1 MALIFFANLTTKVSN
16 IIRHITNLHK
26 TTNCYEITCKYKQTF
41 YLASLFRWSLSIY
54 CLSEFAQVQ
63 VTTPFVLPIL
73 LVSSNLQNKS
83 IKRVCHCMKPGLEQK
98 QRYRFELCALN
109 KIVLIIL
116 YIYRNNTFAL
126 FCWQCWFVYVPYVY
140 LLVMRSVR
148 FYPMRIQKS
157 LDYIV
162 TLYIMDLSWRS

>member
-1 MALIFFANLTTKVSN
+1 MWNYLSIQAI
-16 IIRHITNLHK
+16 
-26 TTNCYEITCKYKQTF
+26 F
-41 YLASLFRWSLSIY
+41 YLASLFWWSLSIY

-109 KIVLIIL
+109 KIVLITL
-116 YIYRNNTFAL
+116 SIYRNNIIPC
-126 FCWQCWFVYVPYVY
+126 CWQGWLVYVPHFY
-140 LLVMRSVR
+140 LLIMRFVC
-148 FYPMRIQKS
+148 FYPMGIQKS
-157 LDYIV
+157 LNDFV